1 MQNSLARRRRDVGMS
16 QEDLA
21 ARAGVSRQTIN
32 AIERG
37 RFEPRLALAFRL
49 ARTFGCRIEDLF
61 EPDGSPGSHPD
72 DPTP

>member
-1 MQNSLARRRRDVGMS
+1 MHNDLARRRQAGGLS

-21 ARAGVSRQTIN
+21 RVVGVSRQTII

-49 ARTFGCRIEDLF
+49 AGVFGCRIEDLF
-61 EPDGSPGSHPD
+61 TPDMRKGPSE
-72 DPTP
+72 